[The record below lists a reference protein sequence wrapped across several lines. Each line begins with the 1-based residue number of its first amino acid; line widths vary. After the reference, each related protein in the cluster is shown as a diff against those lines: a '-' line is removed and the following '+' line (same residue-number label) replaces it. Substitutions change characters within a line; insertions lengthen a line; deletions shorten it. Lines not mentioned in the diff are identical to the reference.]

1 MSSQPPGAPPP
12 LTEQD
17 LAEMNVRLADLDR
30 ADSLIDQSIRGGIDM
45 TAQRQKSRELRE
57 QLLRLKQSFFP
68 GR

>member
-1 MSSQPPGAPPP
+1 MADPDLVSP

-17 LAEMNVRLADLDR
+17 LVGINDRLRELDR
-30 ADSLIDQSIRGGIDM
+30 ADKLIDQAIRGGIDM
-45 TAQRQKSRELRE
+45 KEQKTRAQETRA